1 MCSLTPGQLLTG
13 VRRLAWVA
21 IACGLVACGG
31 AEPQAAAAVA
41 SNGVGALQAV
51 TSSHPA
57 LEAHLAA
64 RERRRILAAV
74 RAIPSAD
81 ALFDWAERTYP
92 QFFPSHRASQ
102 TAAPYTYRYYPETG
116 NYLGIDGEAVV
127 ALGPISGGQVLTVGT
142 RSDFACQVS
151 PMACGPVANVGRI
164 AAGIGYSLA
173 VRADGSVL
181 QWGELGHT
189 TAGSWVPG
197 TTAIKLDTLGS
208 VVGVKAGG
216 ASAALDASG
225 SVHSWGENYYG
236 ALGITPQG
244 IADNLSQPTP
254 NALIGKVKDV
264 VIDGSAYE
272 MMTLFVR
279 LDGTVGYTPKTRGR
293 GPVAVGTVTGL
304 SGVESLSGGK
314 GRDFEVTRGYAV
326 KADGTVWALN
336 WKEVFA
342 SGGWQHQLVAEQVR
356 GVAGIVQLSCTVRY
370 CLAASKEGSVWAWG
384 DGAWGSLG
392 DGTGL
397 SSDLPVKALGLLNVE
412 KVIAGNFAS
421 YAITKDG
428 ALYAWGALGGGAV
441 SQAYYRA
448 HEDDFKRPQVLV
460 ESRFGVADL
469 ATSGNHAIMLLK
481 DGSVWGWG
489 DNSAGQVGDGT
500 KDTYDGRISRVLGI
514 NLN

>member
-1 MCSLTPGQLLTG
+1 
-13 VRRLAWVA
+13 VA

-64 RERRRILAAV
+64 VSAGASWQLFARSPVRMRCSIGLSELPAV
-74 RAIPSAD
+74 LPQPSGQPD
-81 ALFDWAERTYP
+81 GGTVPTLL
-92 QFFPSHRASQ
+92 
-102 TAAPYTYRYYPETG
+102 PETG

-127 ALGPISGGQVLTVGT
+127 ALGPISGGQVLTVGA
-142 RSDFACQVS
+142 RSDFACQVL
-151 PMACGPVANVGRI
+151 PRACGPVANVGRI

-181 QWGELGHT
+181 QWGELGNT

-208 VVGVKAGG
+208 IVGVKAGG

-397 SSDLPVKALGLLNVE
+397 SSDLPVKALGLLTSR
-412 KVIAGNFAS
+412 KSSPATLRRMRSQRRRPLCLGR
-421 YAITKDG
+421 
-428 ALYAWGALGGGAV
+428 LGGGAV

-460 ESRFGVADL
+460 ESRFGVPTLQKWQPFD
-469 ATSGNHAIMLLK
+469 HAAEGRFRVGL
-481 DGSVWGWG
+481 G